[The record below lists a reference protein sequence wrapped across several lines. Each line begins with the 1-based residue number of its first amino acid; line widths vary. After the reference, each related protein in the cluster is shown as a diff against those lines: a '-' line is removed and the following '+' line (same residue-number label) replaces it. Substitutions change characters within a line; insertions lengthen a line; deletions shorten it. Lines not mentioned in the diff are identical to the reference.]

1 MLDPEARSA
10 VHPLGTTVVIHCDR
24 AIDLSLA
31 HALRD
36 AVRVSSTGEVSVV
49 RVDSS
54 CLLALREPA
63 PDGSPDDRLQIAMEP
78 AEEEERD
85 PAHEWR
91 RAILARAA
99 QTQRDA
105 IEVRRRAIAM
115 RKPWPAGG

>member
-31 HALRD
+31 NELRD
-36 AVRVSSTGEVSVV
+36 AVRMSSTGEVSVL

-54 CLLALREPA
+54 CRLALGEPA
-63 PDGSPDDRLQIAMEP
+63 ADGSRDGRLQIAIEP
-78 AEEEERD
+78 AEQEELD
-85 PAHEWR
+85 PAHERR

-99 QTQRDA
+99 QMQRNA
-105 IEVRRRAIAM
+105 IEVRRRATAL
-115 RKPWPAGG
+115 RKPWPADG